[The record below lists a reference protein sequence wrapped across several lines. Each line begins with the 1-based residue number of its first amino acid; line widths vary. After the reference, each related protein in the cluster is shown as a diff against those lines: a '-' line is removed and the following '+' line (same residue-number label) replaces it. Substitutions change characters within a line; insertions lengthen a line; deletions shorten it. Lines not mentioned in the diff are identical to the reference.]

1 MEETTV
7 PFLYL
12 AELIRDPD
20 EKHDVIVL
28 LLEQQPTTE
37 AAAQAIINRLHHSKR
52 HEARKRPSQLSYDP
66 SDNPSVS
73 AGAKIDRMTARE
85 RRSTAE

>member
-1 MEETTV
+1 MENIV

-12 AELIRDPD
+12 AQMIRDAD
-20 EKHDVIVL
+20 EKQDAIVL

-37 AAAQAIINRLHHSKR
+37 TDAQTIINRLHHSKR